1 MDPLAEPM
9 LSATLEG
16 LDVGVVAIDSFGVVR
31 YVNPAAARWGEIT
44 ADEWLGRALPANTP
58 GWLSEESSAELRLA
72 IVEHR
77 ALRLCELPPRGERI
91 LETLVCP
98 GSGGSMIWVAQDV
111 RTSAEASLTHDLM
124 QPLGSISNYAEM
136 IRLQGN
142 EATLRHAKEISRI
155 VAALAARIRR
165 SAT

>member
-1 MDPLAEPM
+1 MDPVDESI
-9 LSATLEG
+9 LSVTMEG
-16 LDVGVVAIDSFGVVR
+16 LDVGVVAIDSLGVVR

-44 ADEWLGRALPANTP
+44 AGDWLGRALPPGAP
-58 GWLSEESSAELRLA
+58 GWLSEENSAELRLA
-72 IVEHR
+72 IMQRR

-98 GSGGSMIWVAQDV
+98 GSAGSMIWVGEDV

-124 QPLGSISNYAEM
+124 QPLGSISNYAE
-136 IRLQGN
+136 IILLQRE
-142 EATLRHAKEISRI
+142 EATQRYAKEISRI

>member
-1 MDPLAEPM
+1 M
-9 LSATLEG
+9 EG
-16 LDVGVVAIDSFGVVR
+16 LDVGVVAIDSLGLVR
-31 YVNPAAARWGEIT
+31 YLNPAAARWGEVSS
-44 ADEWLGRALPANTP
+44 ADWLGRALPANAP
-58 GWLSEESSAELRLA
+58 GWLSETSSAELRLA
-72 IVEHR
+72 IVEGR

-98 GSGGSMIWVAQDV
+98 GSAGSMIWVAQYV

-136 IRLQGN
+136 IRQKGE
-142 EATLRHAKEISRI
+142 EATRHYAMEISRI

-165 SAT
+165 SAK